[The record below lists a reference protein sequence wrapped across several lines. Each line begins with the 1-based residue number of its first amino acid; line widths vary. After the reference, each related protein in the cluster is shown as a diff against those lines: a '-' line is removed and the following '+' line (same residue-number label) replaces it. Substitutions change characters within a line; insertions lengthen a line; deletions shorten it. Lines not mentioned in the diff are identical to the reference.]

1 MPELMKSQIFYEPE
15 KMQLEEKAI
24 PTPKSD
30 DVLIKVKSVGICGS
44 DVAYYFGNSSLETS
58 DGKPSQKVEFRLEI
72 VSSLT
77 LFSQTQIP
85 IGARKVYQ
93 TCATKSVY

>member
-58 DGKPSQKVEFRLEI
+58 DGKGPLVLGHEFTGE
-72 VSSLT
+72 VVAV
-77 LFSQTQIP
+77 
-85 IGARKVYQ
+85 GDEA
-93 TCATKSVY
+93 KS